1 MYSTYNTV
9 SKNDKVQQ
17 PVIFSNIEENQNP
30 LHMHIPT
37 FCRTRKSLIENCGRS
52 KPDK

>member
-1 MYSTYNTV
+1 
-9 SKNDKVQQ
+9 
-17 PVIFSNIEENQNP
+17 

-52 KPDK
+52 KPDKWCNLM